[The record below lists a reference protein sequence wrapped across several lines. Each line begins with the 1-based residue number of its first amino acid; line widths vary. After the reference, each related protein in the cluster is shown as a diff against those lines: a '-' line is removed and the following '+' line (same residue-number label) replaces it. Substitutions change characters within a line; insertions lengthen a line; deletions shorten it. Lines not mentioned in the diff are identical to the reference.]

1 VPGSAVPVTLREV
14 GFYLRA
20 RISGGLRRALDRH
33 RGAPLVP
40 VASVDEVL
48 AGPDTPHA
56 LSRLIIGRSN
66 EERQAAVARYLER
79 LEQHGLSFTRHAFS
93 SFEGQGENFS
103 VDIGSGARLL
113 ILIAHHDAVSGS
125 PGANDNAAAVGILL
139 HLLGRLAHTPPARIR
154 VRLLF
159 PAAEELGYLGARAY
173 VSQTPTAGIVGAL
186 SLELCGIG
194 DSLVIWDV
202 EEETGFL
209 RRVAG
214 ALDRLGRR
222 RDDGYHVVG
231 RIPVFGS
238 DHRAFAA
245 AGLPAYGL
253 SVVPAREADAL
264 RRFVLNPR
272 RGVLRLLAHRPPP
285 FDTYHT
291 SRDAFATIDAAACN
305 AVVAALEAI
314 IGEMERDQP

>member
-1 VPGSAVPVTLREV
+1 VTLRQL

-20 RISGGLRRALDRH
+20 RISGGLRRALGH
-33 RGAPLVP
+33 RRGTPVAP

-48 AGPDTPHA
+48 AGPDTPLA

-66 EERQAAVARYLER
+66 QERQAALACY
-79 LEQHGLSFTRHAFS
+79 LEQHGWPFARHAFS
-93 SFEGQGENFS
+93 TFEGQGENLS
-103 VDIGSGARLL
+103 LDIGSGDRRLV
-113 ILIAHHDAVSGS
+113 LIAHHDAIPGS

-139 HLLGRLAHTPPARIR
+139 HLRGRLDRRPPRR
-154 VRLLF
+154 LQVRLLF
-159 PAAEELGYLGARAY
+159 TAAEELGYLGSRVY
-173 VSQTPTAGIVGAL
+173 VDAVSTEGIVGVL

-194 DSLVIWDV
+194 DALVVWDAGQ
-202 EEETGFL
+202 ESGFL
-209 RRVAG
+209 RHVEA
-214 ALDRLGRR
+214 ALDGLGRR
-222 RDDGYHVVG
+222 RDDSYHIVG

-253 SVVPAREADAL
+253 SAVPASEAEAL
-264 RRFVLNPR
+264 RHFVLDPR
-272 RGVLRLLAHRPPP
+272 RGALRLLAHRPPP

-291 SRDAFATIDAAACN
+291 SRDAFATLDPAACN

-314 IGEMERDQP
+314 IGEVERGQP